1 MEEFFYN
8 LGHFIVLLWFLL
20 LNVYL
25 FVTAPQM
32 GEKNRIIERLQRQL
46 ESQSNHLNSYKDALD
61 SFDFRTD
68 SIASLKEKLNPK

>member
-25 FVTAPQM
+25 FVTAPQIS
-32 GEKNRIIERLQRQL
+32 EKNNVIERLKRQL
-46 ESQSNHLNSYKDALD
+46 ESQSNDLKSYKDALD
-61 SFDFRTD
+61 SFDFQTD
-68 SIASLKEKLNPK
+68 SIEKLKEKLNHK

>member
-8 LGHFIVLLWFLL
+8 LGQFIVLLWFLL

-32 GEKNRIIERLQRQL
+32 DEKNEIIERLQRQL
-46 ESQSNHLNSYKDALD
+46 KSQSNDLKSYKDALN
-61 SFDFRTD
+61 SFDFQTD
-68 SIASLKEKLNPK
+68 GIESLKEKLNHK

>member
-32 GEKNRIIERLQRQL
+32 GEKNKIIERLQRQL
-46 ESQSNHLNSYKDALD
+46 ESQSNHLKSYKDALD
-61 SFDFRTD
+61 SFDFQTD
-68 SIASLKEKLNPK
+68 SIESLKEKLNHK